1 MAGGMALVVDMYD
14 IFRTCGS
21 TPDVQM
27 SLLFL
32 SFFVP
37 DIESAGIEL
46 PGEVAPGLLG
56 YSNAV

>member
-1 MAGGMALVVDMYD
+1 MALVVDMYD